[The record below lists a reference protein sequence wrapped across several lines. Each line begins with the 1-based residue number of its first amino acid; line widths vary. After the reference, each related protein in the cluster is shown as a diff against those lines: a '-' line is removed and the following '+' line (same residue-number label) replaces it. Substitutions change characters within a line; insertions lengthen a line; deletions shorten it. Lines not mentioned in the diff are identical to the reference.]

1 MTALIEHR
9 PVESPAAP
17 AATTASAVVRGS
29 VAVIDDLA
37 PEWRALCAEGTHNQ
51 PFYRPEWI
59 AAYLRAFEPNASVL
73 LITVRREG
81 RLRAVLPL
89 IEERIGPFGL
99 GATRLRAPVNEH
111 SNRFDLIHGV
121 GDGDLASASIW
132 RTLADLPGWDVLD
145 IRDVPE
151 DGALFTLMASARRDG
166 FATSARK
173 TLRSPYIA
181 FEPPHDLSS
190 VLDPLD
196 ANFRRKVRSGRKK
209 LDAMGPVRLTM
220 LDHADPD
227 TIARFFAIE
236 HAGWKG
242 RAGTA
247 IACRAGTRSF
257 YTELAAAAAR
267 HGYLSLYELTCGDQP
282 VAINL
287 GFTLDNRF
295 FVPKVANDEAFKAVG
310 PGHVMVAE
318 ISRQLVDKNVAEFDM
333 LGHDE
338 PYKKRWTPRY
348 RQHYHCHIFGTGAV
362 GGALQTWTERV
373 MPAGRRVHRTVRHLT
388 TPSRALLAAAPQA
401 FTLEHVL

>member
-1 MTALIEHR
+1 MTALTELR
-9 PVESPAAP
+9 PVESPASTATAP
-17 AATTASAVVRGS
+17 ARAVIRGS
-29 VAVIDDLA
+29 VAVIDALA

-59 AAYLRAFEPNASVL
+59 AAYLRAFEPNANVL
-73 LITVRREG
+73 LLTVRQG
-81 RLRAVLPL
+81 GQLRAVLPL
-89 IEERIGPFGL
+89 IEERLGPFGF

-132 RTLADLPGWDVLD
+132 RTLTDLPGWDVLD
-145 IRDVPE
+145 IRDVPA
-151 DGALFTLMASARRDG
+151 DGALFSLIAAARREG

-181 FEPPHDLSS
+181 FDPAHDLNS

-242 RAGTA
+242 RSGTA
-247 IACRAGTRSF
+247 IACRPGTKRF
-257 YTELAAAAAR
+257 YTELAAVAAR
-267 HGYLSLYELTCGDQP
+267 HGYLSLYELTCGEQP

-310 PGHVMVAE
+310 PGHLMVAE
-318 ISRQLVDKNVAEFDM
+318 ISRQLVGQNVIEFDM

-338 PYKKRWTPRY
+338 PYKTRWTPTY
-348 RQHYHCHIFGTGAV
+348 RQHYHCHVFGTGAV
-362 GGALQTWTERV
+362 GGVLQTWTERV
-373 MPAGRRVHRTVRHLT
+373 MPAGRRVHRTVRHVI
-388 TPSRALLAAAPQA
+388 PPQRHRPAAASRA

>member
-1 MTALIEHR
+1 MTALMELR
-9 PVESPAAP
+9 PVESQASPTSTPAR
-17 AATTASAVVRGS
+17 AVGRGS
-29 VAVIDDLA
+29 VAVIDALA

-73 LITVRREG
+73 LIKVRQGG

-89 IEERIGPFGL
+89 IEERLGQFGL

-121 GDGDLASASIW
+121 GDGDLAKASIW
-132 RTLADLPGWDVLD
+132 RTLTDLPGWHALD

-151 DGALFTLMASARRDG
+151 DGALFSLIESAWRDG
-166 FATSARK
+166 FPTSARK
-173 TLRSPYIA
+173 TLSSPYFA
-181 FEPPHDLSS
+181 LEAPTDLDS
-190 VLDPLD
+190 VLDPLE

-209 LDAMGPVRLTM
+209 LDAMGPVRIRM

-227 TIARFFAIE
+227 TIARFIVVE

-242 RAGTA
+242 RSGSA
-247 IACRAGTRSF
+247 IPYRAETRRF
-257 YTELAAAAAR
+257 HNELADAASP
-267 HGYLSLYELTCGDQP
+267 HGYLSLYELTCGDRP

-295 FVPKVANDEAFKAVG
+295 FVPKVANHEAFKAVG

-318 ISRQLVDKNVAEFDM
+318 ISRQLFGQNVVEFDM

-338 PYKKRWTPRY
+338 PYKKRWTPKY
-348 RQHYHCHIFGTGAV
+348 RQHYHCHVFGNGAV

-373 MPAGRRVHRTVRHLT
+373 MPAGRRVHRTIRRLT
-388 TPSRALLAAAPQA
+388 SQQRNRPAASQA
-401 FTLEHVL
+401 FTLEHNP